1 MGKSSPGFIMRLSR
15 LSIENFRGIV
25 SLNLELDTITVLIG
39 ENNTGKTSTL
49 EALHTCM
56 SRGLTRRAS
65 PFSEY
70 DFHLTGDYSEPAN
83 APPINITLEFEE
95 SAADEWPEEIDQ
107 VFNNAVQLFDDGRKQ
122 LTFRVHSRY
131 DAATRD
137 FSVEWTFLDKDGAP
151 LPTARQPKL
160 VTDLQSLAP
169 VFFLGAVRDAAHH
182 FHAKSPFWSPF
193 TKNPTIDEE
202 TREKIESQIEALNQS
217 ILDGHTPFDIVKTGI
232 SKTGQLLPLSAEDL
246 VSIEA
251 VPARIFDMLAKTQI
265 KLACRTG
272 ARLPITQ
279 HGAGTQSL
287 SILFLFESFLQS
299 RLAEAYDEHSE
310 PILAL
315 EEPEAHLHPSAI
327 RSLWDTLSNLPGQ
340 KIVATHSGDL
350 LAVVPLKAIRRLARR
365 NGQVFAYRIFDNTLD
380 QRESDKVRYHIRE
393 KRGALMFARCWLLV
407 EGETDYTVLP
417 ELALLLGYDFN
428 LCGVACVEFSQCGL
442 EPLIKVARDLGI
454 EWHVLAD
461 GDDAGTG
468 YVKTAS
474 DFTGSEPQIDR
485 ITQTSQRDI
494 EHSFW
499 HAGLADVYEK
509 NIGKNQRR
517 EIVKVDRSHCDYPSQ
532 VIKAAIKTHSK
543 PFMAYEVIAA
553 VKATGVA
560 SVPKELKSAIE
571 KAIELSRRCQ

>member
-1 MGKSSPGFIMRLSR
+1 MKLTRLF
-15 LSIENFRGIV
+15 IENFRGITN
-25 SLNLELDTITVLIG
+25 LDLELAETTVLIG

-56 SRGLTRRAS
+56 SRGLTRRAN

-70 DFHLTGDYSEPAN
+70 DFHLASNDCEPST
-83 APPINITLEFEE
+83 APPITITLTFEE
-95 SAADEWPEEIDQ
+95 SALDEWPEEIDQ
-107 VFNNAVQLFDDGRKQ
+107 AFNNAVQLLDDGRKQ
-122 LTFRVHSRY
+122 LIFRVASRY
-131 DAATRD
+131 DLPTRD
-137 FSVEWTFLDKDGAP
+137 FAVEWTFLDKEKSP

-193 TKNPTIDEE
+193 TKNPQIDDE
-202 TREKIESQIEALNQS
+202 TREEIESQIETLNQA
-217 ILDGHTPFDIVKTGI
+217 ILDGHTPFETIKTGI
-232 SKTGQLLPLSAEDL
+232 AKTGTLLPLAAQDL

-251 VPARIFDMLAKTQI
+251 VPARIFDMLAKTQV

-299 RLAEAYDEHSE
+299 RLSEAYDEHSE

-327 RSLWDTLSNLPGQ
+327 RSLWDTLSNLAGQ
-340 KIVATHSGDL
+340 KIIATHSGDL
-350 LAVVPLKAIRRLARR
+350 LAAVPLKAIRRLARR
-365 NGQVFAYRIFDNTLD
+365 NGQVRAYRVLDTTLD
-380 QRESDKVRYHIRE
+380 RREEEKVRYHIRE
-393 KRGALMFARCWLLV
+393 KRGALMFARCWLFV
-407 EGETDYTVLP
+407 EGETDFTVLP
-417 ELALLLGYDFN
+417 ELGLLLGYDFN
-428 LCGVACVEFSQCGL
+428 LCGVSCVEFSQCGL

-461 GDDAGTG
+461 GDAAGNT
-468 YVKTAS
+468 YVATATQFLDTDPS
-474 DFTGSEPQIDR
+474 PDR
-485 ITQTSQRDI
+485 ITQTTQRDI

-499 HAGLADVYEK
+499 HAGHNQVYET
-509 NIGKNQRR
+509 NTGANQRR
-517 EIVKVDRSHCDYPSQ
+517 DIVKVANGHADYPGQ

-543 PFMAYEVIAA
+543 PFMAYEAIAA
-553 VKATGVA
+553 VRAAGVA
-560 SVPKELKSAIE
+560 TVPADLKSAIE
-571 KAIELSRRCQ
+571 KAVELAGRCQ

>member
-1 MGKSSPGFIMRLSR
+1 MFMRLSR
-15 LSIENFRGIV
+15 LAIENFRGIA
-25 SLNLELDTITVLIG
+25 SLSLELAETTVLIG

-56 SRGLTRRAS
+56 SRGLTRRAN

-70 DFHLTGDYSEPAN
+70 DFHLATDDSEPST
-83 APPINITLEFEE
+83 APPITITLTFEE
-95 SAADEWPEEIDQ
+95 SAEDEWPVEIDQ
-107 VFNNAVQLFDDGRKQ
+107 AFNNAVQLLDDGRKQ
-122 LTFRVHSRY
+122 LTFRVASRY

-137 FSVEWTFLDKDGAP
+137 FAVEWTFLDKEGSS

-193 TKNPTIDEE
+193 TKNPQIDDD
-202 TREKIESQIEALNQS
+202 TREEIESQIETLNQA
-217 ILDGHTPFDIVKTGI
+217 ILDGHTPFDTIKTGI
-232 SKTGQLLPLSAEDL
+232 AKTGSLLPLAAQDL

-251 VPARIFDMLAKTQI
+251 VPARIFDMLAKTQV

-327 RSLWDTLSNLPGQ
+327 RSLWDTLSNLAGQ
-340 KIVATHSGDL
+340 KIIATHSGDL
-350 LAVVPLKAIRRLARR
+350 LAAVPLKAIRRLARR
-365 NGQVFAYRIFDNTLD
+365 NGQVCAHRVLDTTLNR
-380 QRESDKVRYHIRE
+380 REEEKVRYHIRE

-407 EGETDYTVLP
+407 EGETDFTVLP
-417 ELALLLGYDFN
+417 ELGLLLGYDFD
-428 LCGVACVEFSQCGL
+428 LCGVSCVEFSQCGL

-461 GDDAGTG
+461 GDAAGNK
-468 YVKTAS
+468 YVATATQFLEADPS
-474 DFTGSEPQIDR
+474 PDR
-485 ITQTSQRDI
+485 ITQTTQRDI

-499 HAGLADVYEK
+499 HAGHSQVYEA
-509 NIGKNQRR
+509 NTGANQRR
-517 EIVKVDRSHCDYPSQ
+517 DIVKVASGHADYPGQ

-543 PFMAYEVIAA
+543 PFMAYEAIAA
-553 VKATGVA
+553 VQAAGVA
-560 SVPKELKSAIE
+560 TVPADLRAAIE
-571 KAIELSRRCQ
+571 KAIELAGRCQ